1 MSERLH
7 PTSDEEFA
15 ALKARV
21 ARLERLEEQVYFQEQ
36 TLSEL
41 NDVITLQQKQL
52 DHYQARLETLEEGG
66 VFLELGGQLLDLGL
80 DVDAHRVAS
89 FLR

>member
-21 ARLERLEEQVYFQEQ
+21 ARLERLEEQVYF
-36 TLSEL
+36 
-41 NDVITLQQKQL
+41 
-52 DHYQARLETLEEGG
+52 
-66 VFLELGGQLLDLGL
+66 
-80 DVDAHRVAS
+80 
-89 FLR
+89 